1 MKSRQPNDDPQKQTE
16 SLAEQAWLALESG
29 RFEESERLYL
39 EATTIARTSGE
50 PSLVAICLSNL
61 GHARILAGKSE
72 LAQRDLE
79 ESISIASA
87 NSLSRVDAHTR
98 LMLAEQK
105 LVKGESD
112 LAIEQLL
119 RSLEAALKGE
129 DAHAAEEAAGILG
142 RVYLEKGWAEQASEW
157 FRQALEFD
165 HHGSGAAAWLG
176 SLGLAMAELGEFEEA
191 RNYYSLALA
200 RATEAGDMVTQ
211 ATCKGS
217 LGNLHFENMR
227 YKIALSCYEEAL
239 SLSLQAADSI
249 RVGIWLGNIGNTW
262 LKLGD
267 LTKSVDFCKQGLKVA
282 RDHNDLHSTAAHL
295 DSLGDCLMKTG
306 DIESAKAAYDEALE
320 ISEQIKDKQGERIYL
335 SNVGRA
341 HQSLGQMQP
350 AFEHF
355 RKAID
360 LFDYQRSAIK
370 SDDLKTSFAGRGQD
384 LYRDMVK
391 VCISLG
397 KRVEA
402 LEYVGRAKSR
412 ALLDLLSNS
421 PIDISEI
428 VADSDADLNVLVRR
442 ERNLRD
448 QIAHLERLFWKGNSG
463 GSGDNGGG
471 SSGGGGS
478 DDDHRTRG
486 AASSQEDTQQIYREW
501 RDVVKQLKVYHPNY
515 ASLISASSLT
525 FGELGDLWSTTG
537 TTRGTGTTGI
547 SSITDSTASN
557 PLTASPLKQNTAILE
572 LYLTDQYLLCAG
584 ICSGF
589 KQPTISYI
597 DDENALMNLS
607 NDLASFLE
615 MSSTEGWE
623 VPQSICTRLY
633 RALIA
638 PIIAE
643 MPDTIDRLLIIPHNS
658 LHHLPFAAL
667 HDGKSYLCERFA
679 ISYLPTS
686 SLIPIMAKQRTPDQD
701 RNYLISA
708 ISDYSATRE
717 KGLVFSSR
725 LRSAAGLED
734 LSYTMEEA
742 ETIFALSAK
751 TSVNTKLVKNDE
763 VKNSLPSLFKQFPI
777 VHFAGHAVFNPDEP
791 LASGLVLGDGSILT
805 AASILQGNA
814 LKTNC
819 GRLLVLS
826 ACQTGVNMVT
836 AGGEILGLAR
846 ALMYAGMP
854 NLVLSLWEVADRST
868 AQLML
873 DFHEALMDPQASELD
888 VAISL
893 QKAQV
898 KAISE
903 GLPLHAWAPF
913 IHMGID

>member
-1 MKSRQPNDDPQKQTE
+1 
-16 SLAEQAWLALESG
+16 
-29 RFEESERLYL
+29 
-39 EATTIARTSGE
+39 
-50 PSLVAICLSNL
+50 
-61 GHARILAGKSE
+61 
-72 LAQRDLE
+72 
-79 ESISIASA
+79 
-87 NSLSRVDAHTR
+87 
-98 LMLAEQK
+98 
-105 LVKGESD
+105 
-112 LAIEQLL
+112 
-119 RSLEAALKGE
+119 
-129 DAHAAEEAAGILG
+129 
-142 RVYLEKGWAEQASEW
+142 
-157 FRQALEFD
+157 
-165 HHGSGAAAWLG
+165 
-176 SLGLAMAELGEFEEA
+176 
-191 RNYYSLALA
+191 
-200 RATEAGDMVTQ
+200 
-211 ATCKGS
+211 
-217 LGNLHFENMR
+217 
-227 YKIALSCYEEAL
+227 
-239 SLSLQAADSI
+239 
-249 RVGIWLGNIGNTW
+249 
-262 LKLGD
+262 
-267 LTKSVDFCKQGLKVA
+267 LKVA
-282 RDHNDLHSTAAHL
+282 RDHDDLHSAAAHL

-306 DIESAKAAYDEALE
+306 DIEAAKAAYDEALE
-320 ISEQIKDKQGERIYL
+320 ISEKIRDKQGERIYL

-428 VADSDADLNVLVRR
+428 VADSDSDLNDLVRR

-463 GSGDNGGG
+463 SSGAGGSGG
-471 SSGGGGS
+471 SGSGGGNGGT
-478 DDDHRTRG
+478 DDDNRTRG
-486 AASSQEDTQQIYREW
+486 AASAQEDTQQIYREW

-525 FGELGDLWSTTG
+525 FGELGDLWRTTSSSTIDTQ
-537 TTRGTGTTGI
+537 
-547 SSITDSTASN
+547 
-557 PLTASPLKQNTAILE
+557 TASPLKQNTAILE

-589 KQPTISYI
+589 EQPTISYT
-597 DDENALMNLS
+597 DDENALVSLS

-623 VPQSICTRLY
+623 VPQSICARLY

-638 PIIAE
+638 PILAE
-643 MPDTIDRLLIIPHNS
+643 MPDTIDRLLIVPHNS

-717 KGLVFSSR
+717 NGLVFSSR

-751 TSVNTKLVKNDE
+751 TSASTKLVKNDE
-763 VKNSLPSLFKQFPI
+763 VKTSLPSLFKQFPI

-873 DFHEALMDPQASELD
+873 DFHEALMDPEAVELD

>member
-1 MKSRQPNDDPQKQTE
+1 MESRPPDNNHHKQTE
-16 SLAEQAWLALESG
+16 SLAERAWIALESG
-29 RFEESERLYL
+29 HFDESEQLYL
-39 EATTIARTSGE
+39 EAIKVAKISGE
-50 PSLVAICLSNL
+50 ASLVAICLSNL
-61 GHARILAGKSE
+61 GHARILAGKTE
-72 LAQRDLE
+72 QAEKDLE
-79 ESISIASA
+79 EAISIASA

-105 LVKGESD
+105 LLKGESD

-191 RNYYSLALA
+191 RNYYSQALD

-227 YKIALSCYEEAL
+227 FKVALNCYEEAL
-239 SLSLQAADSI
+239 SLSMQAADPV

-267 LTKSVDFCKQGLKVA
+267 LTKSVDFCKKGLKVA
-282 RDHNDLHSTAAHL
+282 RDHDDLHSAAAHL

-306 DIESAKAAYDEALE
+306 DIEAAKAAYDEALE
-320 ISEQIKDKQGERIYL
+320 ISEKIRDKQGERIYL

-428 VADSDADLNVLVRR
+428 VADSDSDLNDLVRR

-463 GSGDNGGG
+463 SSGAGGSGG
-471 SSGGGGS
+471 SGSGGGNGGT
-478 DDDHRTRG
+478 DDDNRTRG
-486 AASSQEDTQQIYREW
+486 AASAQEDTQQIYREW

-525 FGELGDLWSTTG
+525 FGELGDLWRTTSSSTIDTQ
-537 TTRGTGTTGI
+537 
-547 SSITDSTASN
+547 
-557 PLTASPLKQNTAILE
+557 TASPLKQNTAILE

-589 KQPTISYI
+589 EQPTISYT
-597 DDENALMNLS
+597 DDENALVSLS

-623 VPQSICTRLY
+623 VPQSICARLY

-638 PIIAE
+638 PILAE
-643 MPDTIDRLLIIPHNS
+643 MPDTIDRLLIVPHNS

-717 KGLVFSSR
+717 NGLVFSSR

-751 TSVNTKLVKNDE
+751 TSASTKLVKNDE
-763 VKNSLPSLFKQFPI
+763 VKTSLPSLFKQFPI

-873 DFHEALMDPQASELD
+873 DFHEALMDPEAVELD